1 MELGLPKRLFPILL
15 TIALVSAAGGWADE
29 HPSLDDRL
37 DILFVGNSLTYAND
51 LPRLVETILQHGQ
64 QEVGRIEMRA
74 HANWGLQDHWS
85 SRKTHK
91 HLATHKWDFVVLQQG
106 PSATEGRPSLLRY
119 SARFADKIRQNGGQ
133 PALYMVWPS
142 ASRSSDFDGVIDS
155 YRSAAEQ
162 VDGILFPA
170 GEAWQLAWNQ
180 DPDLPLYGPDRFH
193 PSGLGTLLAALVISD
208 QLAKGILDEPGLR
221 SALIE
226 MGAPANRLQIM
237 VEAAQEA
244 NARFRRGTR
253 P

>member
-1 MELGLPKRLFPILL
+1 MGFGLLKPIIRLLL
-15 TIALVSAAGGWADE
+15 ATALFGTSGGWANE
-29 HPSLDDRL
+29 NPSLDDRL

-85 SRKTHK
+85 SHKTHK
-91 HLATHKWDFVVLQQG
+91 HLDAHNWDLVVLQQG

-119 SARFADKIRQNGGQ
+119 SARFADKIRSNGGQ
-133 PALYMVWPS
+133 TALYMVWPS
-142 ASRSSDFDGVIDS
+142 ASRSFDFAGVIDS

-162 VDGILFPA
+162 VDGTLFPA

-180 DPDLPLYGPDRFH
+180 DRNLPLYDPDRFH
-193 PSGLGTLLAALVISD
+193 PSSLGTLLVAFVISD
-208 QLAKGILDEPGLR
+208 QLAPGILEDPGLR
-221 SALIE
+221 SALVE
-226 MGAPANRLQIM
+226 MGAPEDRLQIM
-237 VEAAQEA
+237 VEAAAEA
-244 NARFRRGTR
+244 NARARRGTR